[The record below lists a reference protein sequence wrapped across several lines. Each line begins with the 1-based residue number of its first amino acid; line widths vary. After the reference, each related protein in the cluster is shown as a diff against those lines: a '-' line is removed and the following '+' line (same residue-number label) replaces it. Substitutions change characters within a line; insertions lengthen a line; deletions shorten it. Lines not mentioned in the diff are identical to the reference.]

1 MCTCASRPSGII
13 RATNRESGE
22 WMSGGGQQLHASHR
36 YNTAS
41 SASSAASASPA
52 AFRDGRTDRLLPCD
66 ISVGVCPSI
75 LSKLM
80 PYHAGLFHEGVG
92 LGWFGSGSVWVW
104 QPRASWVQ
112 GCGCVDRTS
121 ASTFPR
127 QNFPRTALACH
138 QRRLFWA
145 AASPRCDR
153 CKLSRLAMQLT
164 GRLMQAPSL
173 LAPRLFHNFNHLFEC

>member
-1 MCTCASRPSGII
+1 MVVASSFTPPTG
-13 RATNRESGE
+13 
-22 WMSGGGQQLHASHR
+22 

-41 SASSAASASPA
+41 SASSASTGPA

-66 ISVGVCPSI
+66 ISVGVCPGI

-92 LGWFGSGSVWVW
+92 LGWFGSGSAWVGLEW
-104 QPRASWVQ
+104 QPRASWEQ

-127 QNFPRTALACH
+127 QIFPRTAFACH

-153 CKLSRLAMQLT
+153 CKLPRLAMQLT

-173 LAPRLFHNFNHLFEC
+173 PIP

>member
-1 MCTCASRPSGII
+1 MHAGKPLDPTTGRGRGRERSTTEFGAQGEVLLRSTAAPFTPPQLQLPLSQRMILGVGHWQRLWPCSSLSDAAKNVRTCASRPSGI

-41 SASSAASASPA
+41 SVSSAASASPA

-66 ISVGVCPSI
+66 ISIGVCPGI

-92 LGWFGSGSVWVW
+92 LG
-104 QPRASWVQ
+104 
-112 GCGCVDRTS
+112 
-121 ASTFPR
+121 
-127 QNFPRTALACH
+127 
-138 QRRLFWA
+138 
-145 AASPRCDR
+145 
-153 CKLSRLAMQLT
+153 
-164 GRLMQAPSL
+164 
-173 LAPRLFHNFNHLFEC
+173 